1 MSDDETSKFK
11 RRKSGTTL
19 TKTEIADHHLSKFE
33 YYLQER
39 NFGQSFSSLSS
50 ALSALPSLKE
60 AYYSSFL
67 EVFEP
72 WSTAVEEDHGFQEAV
87 KLYKVALKLYP
98 ESPDV
103 NYLLAKIL
111 YRHGSIYEAWSCA
124 CLSHSECTQDP
135 NAQETRGRLANA
147 LINRWHLPML
157 NDIQRNHSFKCAIEA
172 AIKEGYN
179 EVLDIGSG
187 TNLLSLY
194 AKRAGAKIVYGCET
208 DNFMYEIG
216 NDVLKLNGATEGIKI
231 FNLHS
236 HNISIPSDIPERV
249 SLVVSETLDAG
260 LLGEHILSTL
270 QHAWTHLLLP
280 PPPTLQKSDLKQES
294 TSQDLSVESL
304 IKYGKVIPS
313 SAEVFAALIS
323 SKYIANCTKL
333 DDPALIKYFKNKQ
346 VLLKLD
352 EPYMSEKLNNIPG
365 GFKMLSEWT
374 PVTKVDFNSP
384 SSIDMHLKGLVN
396 QTLELKCTSEGT
408 VDVLALAFKLNVDDS
423 CHVISTFPESCA
435 AAWENA
441 LYPVPTNKSLKV
453 NDIVKVDFSCRGG
466 IIELSVLSDSA
477 LGQNM
482 KENIF
487 LSPSALNFLTRKNFV
502 SNFLLGAKEAA
513 VRMRH
518 LFKTTHSYV
527 ICDISPFPIAGLLV
541 MSMFPN
547 SKLFVEEESISEVL
561 KEIGISSKL
570 TDDLEEEVNLLF
582 LWPVTKE
589 GTLQDGIIKKILMYR
604 LMMAEDGIVFPEQ
617 LDLVVDAINSP
628 DFAAMT
634 QVDDSNTF
642 GVKVAE
648 VFNIAKTTHHVD
660 VHLDSLPHTSVIP
673 QPLHMLQLSLLTGDI
688 EPLQKLCK
696 DADKEELLILGG
708 DIVTVLANTTAI
720 QTSVHHAIPYWFIIR
735 GGKKSQ
741 FSFCTRDA
749 DSPCKQSLLV
759 PDRFYNITKDIPLDI
774 KVIWRDGIFSA
785 LIHTGSADTK
795 CYT

>member
-19 TKTEIADHHLSKFE
+19 TKTEIADHHLSNFE

-39 NFGQSFSSLSS
+39 DFGQSFSSLSS
-50 ALSALPSLKE
+50 ALSTLPSLKE

-147 LINRWHLPML
+147 LIDRWHLPML

-172 AIKEGYN
+172 AVKEGYN
-179 EVLDIGSG
+179 KVLDIGSG

-194 AKRAGAKIVYGCET
+194 AKWAGAKIVYGCET
-208 DNFMYEIG
+208 DKFMYEIG
-216 NDVLKLNGATEGIKI
+216 KDVLKSNGATEGITI

-236 HNISIPSDIPERV
+236 HNLSIPSDIPERV

-260 LLGEHILSTL
+260 LFGEHILSTL

-280 PPPTLQKSDLKQES
+280 PPPALQKSDLKQEI
-294 TSQDLSVESL
+294 TSQDLSVEGH

-333 DDPALIKYFKNKQ
+333 DDPALIRYFKNKQ
-346 VLLKLD
+346 VFLKLD

-374 PVTKVDFNSP
+374 PITKVDFNSP
-384 SSIDMHLKGLVN
+384 NSIDMHLKGLVN
-396 QTLELKCTSEGT
+396 QTLGFKCTSEGT
-408 VDVLALAFKLNVDDS
+408 VDAVALAFKLNLDDT
-423 CHVISTFPESCA
+423 HVISTFPESCA

-441 LYPVPTNKSLKV
+441 LYPVSINKSLRV
-453 NDIVKVDFSCRGG
+453 NDIVKIDFSCHGG
-466 IIELSVLSDSA
+466 IIELSVQSDTAS
-477 LGQNM
+477 GQNM
-482 KENIF
+482 KENLF
-487 LSPSALNFLTRKNFV
+487 LSPSAINFLTRKNFL

-513 VRMRH
+513 VRMKH
-518 LFKTTHSYV
+518 LSKTTHYV
-527 ICDISPFPIAGLLV
+527 ICDTSPFPIAGLLV
-541 MSMFPN
+541 ISMFPD
-547 SKLFVEEESISEVL
+547 SKLYVEEESISEVL
-561 KEIGISSKL
+561 KEIGIRSKL

-628 DFAAMT
+628 DVVAMT

-673 QPLHMLQLSLLTGDI
+673 QPLSMLQLSLTTGDV

-696 DADKEELLILGG
+696 QTDKEELLILGG
-708 DIVTVLANTTAI
+708 DIVTVLANTKAI
-720 QTSVHHAIPYWFIIR
+720 QSSVLHAIPYWFIIT
-735 GGKKSQ
+735 GGKNSQ
-741 FSFCTRDA
+741 FSFCTRDT

-759 PDRFYNITKDIPLDI
+759 PDHFYNITKDIPLDI
-774 KVIWRDGIFSA
+774 KLIWRDGIFNA
-785 LIHTGSADTK
+785 LIHTGSADT
-795 CYT
+795 